1 MDIFPEYLTT
11 CFTAKKPENAWP
23 DLFFI
28 VTPCNPYSMGERG
41 DDADAIQTLSE
52 QLTAAGYWQHPVD
65 GSSPDGLHRE
75 AGFAIGGLDLEDAL
89 ALGREYQQNA
99 IFSVTNGQ
107 LKIHGCFDGTSAE
120 LGGFEE
126 RLCKKS

>member
-1 MDIFPEYLTT
+1 VDILPEYLTT
-11 CFTAKKPENAWP
+11 CFTTETPVNGLP

-28 VTPCNPYSMGERG
+28 ITPCNPYSMGERG

-75 AGFAIGGLDLEDAL
+75 AGFAIGGIILEDAL
-89 ALGREYQQNA
+89 ALGRQY
-99 IFSVTNGQ
+99 
-107 LKIHGCFDGTSAE
+107 
-120 LGGFEE
+120 
-126 RLCKKS
+126 